1 MMDERVLKWITA
13 TICVLTIIV
22 CGTVSFFSQIHE
34 RSVLAA
40 EEYYGVVEAE
50 GAAVPSQN
58 PNEVVE
64 TASDLDGKLSIELPE
79 NVDFSAIA
87 LEDDYLTQTVY
98 LTIPTNSADYFSDYR
113 VRGSCDHIQGIS
125 YYQQDGKGVIALMLD
140 KVYELETGFEE
151 GNVYLSFLDPHEVY
165 DRVIVIDAGHGGR
178 DGGADKLGIAEKE
191 INLAIL
197 LELKELL
204 DDSTENIGV
213 YYTRTD
219 DTNPSLDQRVQL
231 ANKADAD
238 LFISIHNN
246 ASHNGS
252 LSGLNGTEVMY
263 SESDDSLLSS
273 KRFAQICQ
281 DQVTAAL
288 GSKDIGL
295 LEGDSIYIIRTSEVP
310 VALIEVGFVTNR
322 EELAKLTSQDYQK
335 QAAQGIYNA
344 IEQAFEEGY

>member
-13 TICVLTIIV
+13 AICALTLIV
-22 CGTVSFFSQIHE
+22 CRTVSFFPQIHE
-34 RSVLAA
+34 QSVLAA
-40 EEYYGVVEAE
+40 EEYYGVTEVER
-50 GAAVPSQN
+50 AAVPSQN

-64 TASDLDGKLSIELPE
+64 TANDLDGKLSIELPE
-79 NVDFSAIA
+79 NVGFSDVS
-87 LEDDYLTQTVY
+87 LVNDYLTQTVY
-98 LTIPTNSADYFSDYR
+98 LTIPTDTDDYFSDYR
-113 VRGSCDHIQGIS
+113 VRGSCDHIRGIS
-125 YYQQDGKGVIALMLD
+125 YYRQDDKGVIALILD
-140 KVYELETGFEE
+140 KVYEVETGSEE
-151 GNVYLSFLDPHEVY
+151 GNVCLSFLDPHEVY
-165 DRVIVIDAGHGGR
+165 DKVVVIDAGHGGR

-204 DDSTENIGV
+204 DDNTQNIGV

-219 DTNPSLDQRVQL
+219 DSNPSLDQRVQL
-231 ANKADAD
+231 ANKAGAD

-246 ASHNGS
+246 ASHNGT

-263 SESDDSLLSS
+263 SESDDSPLSS
-273 KRFAQICQ
+273 QRFAQICQ

-335 QAAQGIYNA
+335 LAAQGIYNA